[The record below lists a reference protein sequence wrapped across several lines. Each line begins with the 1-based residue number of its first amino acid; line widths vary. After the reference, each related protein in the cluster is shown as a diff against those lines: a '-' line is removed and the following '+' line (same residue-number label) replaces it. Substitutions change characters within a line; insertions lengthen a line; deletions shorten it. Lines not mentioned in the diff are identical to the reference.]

1 MTKTIESF
9 HGTPIQGM
17 WIKWM
22 NTPPADGKPVLDTTV
37 LDLEITFNWYNMKLS
52 TEQLTRDGTNLGYN
66 NPAAAGNLDSPSA
79 NTAFGT
85 AKTLHAYV
93 MWLNPTI
100 TLEAT

>member
-22 NTPPADGKPVLDTTV
+22 NTPTTGTTGPVLDTTV

-52 TEQLTRDGTNLGYN
+52 TEHETRDGPLGFN
-66 NPAAAGNLDSPSA
+66 NPAVGGNLKA
-79 NTAFGT
+79 GVTTTAAPTMGT
-85 AKTLHAYV
+85 
-93 MWLNPTI
+93 N
-100 TLEAT
+100 